1 MQRDRRVF
9 ALKIEKNRKY
19 LLIAGILLLLA
30 GAVYRLWPSI
40 QELSQGLSGTDEDIL
55 LKQKQIAK
63 YQQVLQARGD
73 LEKQVETLEKTLKKR
88 ESELF
93 AGETPAIAAADI
105 QKVLQEIAQR
115 SQVEIKTV
123 RVLKPEEVGNRYYL
137 NIPVQLNI
145 NGTIRHLKDFFYRI
159 MVSPK
164 CLTVKK
170 VGLRVLRRR
179 RSSIDTIRA
188 DITVYGFLKKSGS

>member
-1 MQRDRRVF
+1 MF
-9 ALKIEKNRKY
+9 GLKIEKNRRY
-19 LLIAGILLLLA
+19 LLMAGILLLLA
-30 GAVYRLWPSI
+30 GAVYRFWPSI
-40 QELSQGLSGTDEDIL
+40 QELSQGLSGRDEDIL

-73 LEKQVETLEKTLKKR
+73 LEKRVESLEKTLKKR

-105 QKVLQEIAQR
+105 QKVLQEIAQK

-123 RVLKPEEVGNRYYL
+123 RVLKPEEVGNQYYL

-145 NGTIRHLKDFFYRI
+145 DGTIRNLKDFLYGI

-179 RSSIDTIRA
+179 RSSADTIRA

>member
-1 MQRDRRVF
+1 M
-9 ALKIEKNRKY
+9 
-19 LLIAGILLLLA
+19 AGILLLLA
-30 GAVYRLWPSI
+30 GALYRFWPSI
-40 QELSQGLSGTDEDIL
+40 QELSQGLSGRDEDIL

-63 YQQVLQARGD
+63 YQQVLQARDD
-73 LEKQVETLEKTLKKR
+73 LEKRVESLEKTLKKR

-105 QKVLQEIAQR
+105 QKVLQEIAQK

-123 RVLKPEEVGNRYYL
+123 RVLKPEEVGNQYYL

-145 NGTIRHLKDFFYRI
+145 NGTIRHLKDFLYGI

-179 RSSIDTIRA
+179 RSSADTIRA
-188 DITVYGFLKKSGS
+188 DITVCGFLKKSGS

>member
-1 MQRDRRVF
+1 MF
-9 ALKIEKNRKY
+9 GLKIEKNRKY

-40 QELSQGLSGTDEDIL
+40 QELGQGLSGTDEDIQ

-63 YQQVLQARGD
+63 YQRVLQTKGD
-73 LEKQVETLEKTLKKR
+73 LEKQIESLEKTLKKR

-105 QKVLQEIAQR
+105 QRVLQEIAQK
-115 SQVEIKTV
+115 SQVQIKTV
-123 RVLKPEEVGNRYYL
+123 RVLKPEEMGNRYYL

-145 NGTIRHLKDFFYRI
+145 NGTIRHLKDFLYGI

-164 CLTVKK
+164 YLTVKK

-179 RSSIDTIRA
+179 RSSADIIRA
-188 DITVYGFLKKSGS
+188 DITVYGFLKKSGA

>member
-1 MQRDRRVF
+1 M
-9 ALKIEKNRKY
+9 
-19 LLIAGILLLLA
+19 AGILLLLA
-30 GAVYRLWPSI
+30 GALYRFWPSI
-40 QELSQGLSGTDEDIL
+40 QELSQGLSGRDEDIL

-63 YQQVLQARGD
+63 YQQVLQARDD
-73 LEKQVETLEKTLKKR
+73 LEKRVESLEKTLKKR

-105 QKVLQEIAQR
+105 QKVLQEIAQK

-123 RVLKPEEVGNRYYL
+123 RVLKPEEVGNRNYL

-145 NGTIRHLKDFFYRI
+145 DGTIRNLKDFLYGI
-159 MVSPK
+159 MISPK

-179 RSSIDTIRA
+179 RSSVDTIRA